1 MRLAVVSYL
10 NSRPFV
16 EGLQQAFAPDELQ
29 VIEAV
34 PAECGR
40 LFTEGAVEVAL
51 LPVGAL
57 LHAPPAVVLP
67 EVCIGAAGS
76 VDSVF
81 IVSHRPLAE
90 VRSIHRDAQSL
101 TSNGLAE
108 VLLTNHWR
116 LGLTWTPP
124 LADLDTLSPDA
135 ATVVIGDRALTA
147 RGRFAHVIDLAAA
160 WQDYSGLPFAFAV
173 WAVRPG
179 AVSNAELVRLQQAL
193 AWGLDHRAEVAARWA
208 ARHDSDPA
216 AATDYLLHAIDYRLD
231 DSKLAAIRRYLGEL
245 APLRGLATPA
255 VELLTLT
262 PA

>member
-16 EGLQQAFAPDELQ
+16 EGLQRAFAPDELQ
-29 VIEAV
+29 VVEAV

-40 LFTEGAVEVAL
+40 LFTEGSVEVAL

-90 VRSIHRDAQSL
+90 VRSIHHDAQSL

-108 VLLTNHWR
+108 VLMANHWN
-116 LGLTWTPP
+116 LTPAWAPP
-124 LADLDTLSPDA
+124 LTELDSLADSA
-135 ATVVIGDRALTA
+135 ATVVIGDRALAA

-160 WQDYSGLPFAFAV
+160 WQDYSSLPFAFAV

-179 AVSNAELVRLQQAL
+179 AVSTAELLRLHQAL
-193 AWGLDHRAEVAARWA
+193 AWGLDHRAEVAVRWA
-208 ARHDSDPA
+208 ERHGTDPA
-216 AATDYLLHAIDYRLD
+216 AAADYLLHAIDYRLD
-231 DSKLAAIRRYLGEL
+231 DRKLAAIRRYLAEL
-245 APLRGLATPA
+245 AAQRGVATPTF
-255 VELLTLT
+255 ELLTLT